1 MALSQLRFN
10 QGGTKVGW
18 RRLQFVGRKLDTCLC
33 PSVCL
38 FLALAKLV
46 FFFPQSWGLQKIVPS
61 LTPSSV
67 LHHIRN
73 LGTGTFPSTGAVGSS
88 DPSSQAF
95 AEDARR
101 PGSKLGSPGHLP
113 QHPRPNNS
121 NLQIHPNPFPC
132 PPCPW
137 LDDSFETSTL
147 GVDLCPFCSF
157 GACFFTETIGTFA
170 IPSTLVLGGFVG
182 GGNLGALWKECSY
195 TSGQGD
201 FDKTRKCVPTLT
213 QTVSFKQ
220 KEIWDTT
227 TSVRD
232 GMPQI
237 QNREHF
243 TGKLDSATFW
253 LALQDEALVTVPHS
267 KCLRLYVQPRHCLV
281 SYPSFLTLV
290 VLASPLQSST
300 TSRPIDQGRKR

>member
-1 MALSQLRFN
+1 MSAMSL
-10 QGGTKVGW
+10 VGW
-18 RRLQFVGRKLDTCLC
+18 LLWNFDFGCRPLPFLFVRRL
-33 PSVCL
+33 L
-38 FLALAKLV
+38 F
-46 FFFPQSWGLQKIVPS
+46 
-61 LTPSSV
+61 
-67 LHHIRN
+67 HRDHRHIRHTKYAG
-73 LGTGTFPSTGAVGSS
+73 LRWLC
-88 DPSSQAF
+88 
-95 AEDARR
+95 RR
-101 PGSKLGSPGHLP
+101 RKFRCLLERMFIHLRSRGL
-113 QHPRPNNS
+113 H
-121 NLQIHPNPFPC
+121 
-132 PPCPW
+132 
-137 LDDSFETSTL
+137 
-147 GVDLCPFCSF
+147 
-157 GACFFTETIGTFA
+157 
-170 IPSTLVLGGFVG
+170 
-182 GGNLGALWKECSY
+182 
-195 TSGQGD
+195 
-201 FDKTRKCVPTLT
+201 KTRKCVPTLT